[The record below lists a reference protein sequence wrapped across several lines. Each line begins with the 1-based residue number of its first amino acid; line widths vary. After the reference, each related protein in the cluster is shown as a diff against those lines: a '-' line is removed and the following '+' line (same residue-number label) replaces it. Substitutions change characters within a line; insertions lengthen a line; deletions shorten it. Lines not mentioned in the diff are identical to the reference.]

1 MFAGQLEYALR
12 NPDNTASAFDESFF
26 SMRVQD
32 FITAAVRL
40 QECGFEKIRIA
51 AEKSAV
57 LPALAA
63 AAITGLPVTVD
74 LENVDDRLWE
84 EKLNYQ
90 PLIGKI
96 GKLAGLLYLNLRPE
110 CRFVHPGKFQSIVD
124 NNNSK
129 YPSFADAL

>member
-1 MFAGQLEYALR
+1 MKTEKVTFSAL
-12 NPDNTASAFDESFF
+12 AYGG
-26 SMRVQD
+26 
-32 FITAAVRL
+32 AAVGRL
-40 QECGFEKIRIA
+40 ADGRVCFVRGVLPGETAEIRIA

-129 YPSFADAL
+129 YTSFADAL